1 MYVLEVVYCF
11 PLGTELIG
19 EERPEVKLIPFE
31 IKVVIRT
38 VLAPKC
44 ILLKCKSV
52 DDLVLILVLGV
63 VL

>member
-11 PLGTELIG
+11 SLGYGIDRG
-19 EERPEVKLIPFE
+19 RPEIKLIPFE
-31 IKVVIRT
+31 IEVVIRT

-52 DDLVLILVLGV
+52 DDLVLFLVLRV